1 MNELWSDGLR
11 GLEPYTPGEQPST
24 PQLVKLNTNENPYPP
39 SPAATSAVKRAANAD
54 LRLYPDPEGRALK
67 QTIAGMH
74 GLTEGH
80 VFLGNGSDEVLAHTF
95 LGLLKHER
103 PILFPDVT
111 YSFYPVYCGLY
122 GITFDTV
129 PLDDDFQIKVADYVR
144 PNGGIVLSNPNAPTG
159 SAVSRG
165 ELRSLLEQCQGS
177 VVVVDEAYVDF
188 GAETV
193 APLVEAFQNLLV
205 VQTLSKSRSLAGL
218 RVGFAIGHPSL
229 VGALNVVKGCFNSY
243 PLDRLALAG
252 AEAAL
257 RDTEYF
263 ETTRQRIMQSRA
275 WLSRELT
282 SLGFLVL
289 PSQANFLFA
298 RHPSRDGRELQQTL
312 REHGVLVRH
321 FQKPRI
327 AQFLR
332 ITIGTPEECQ
342 TLVDVLRKVLAG
354 KT

>member
-1 MNELWSDGLR
+1 M
-11 GLEPYTPGEQPST
+11 
-24 PQLVKLNTNENPYPP
+24 
-39 SPAATSAVKRAANAD
+39 
-54 LRLYPDPEGRALK
+54 
-67 QTIAGMH
+67 
-74 GLTEGH
+74 
-80 VFLGNGSDEVLAHTF
+80 
-95 LGLLKHER
+95 
-103 PILFPDVT
+103 
-111 YSFYPVYCGLY
+111 
-122 GITFDTV
+122 
-129 PLDDDFQIKVADYVR
+129 
-144 PNGGIVLSNPNAPTG
+144 
-159 SAVSRG
+159 
-165 ELRSLLEQCQGS
+165 
-177 VVVVDEAYVDF
+177 
-188 GAETV
+188 
-193 APLVEAFQNLLV
+193 
-205 VQTLSKSRSLAGL
+205 

-229 VGALNVVKGCFNSY
+229 VGALDVVKGCFNSY

-263 ETTRQRIMQSRA
+263 ETTRQRIMQSRV
-275 WLSRELT
+275 WLSRELA